1 MINCLKWYTNLV
13 VCETLIY
20 YFLLHTKSLL
30 NKSSNR
36 NSSKVVL
43 VSEAF
48 NVGSLNV
55 NSVDTRIYDDWL
67 LSRFIKAKVAFYL
80 VSSFLHFKLS
90 KKIILAQVF
99 LIFLFKKLKNTV
111 NNIMKNIENIFI
123 WKLCLTYNN
132 SGNIF
137 KNVKHSLLFLATHIN
152 SNHLA
157 PL

>member
-67 LSRFIKAKVAFYL
+67 LSRFIKAKAVC
-80 VSSFLHFKLS
+80 
-90 KKIILAQVF
+90 
-99 LIFLFKKLKNTV
+99 T
-111 NNIMKNIENIFI
+111 
-123 WKLCLTYNN
+123 
-132 SGNIF
+132 
-137 KNVKHSLLFLATHIN
+137 
-152 SNHLA
+152 
-157 PL
+157 